1 MTEDNGKEK
10 NIMFNLPKEILYT
23 INEFKYGDKQYNRK
37 KFNRVINELNDYI
50 KVSNINNTNNIT
62 PNLLLNDVLC
72 GCFENYLEKDYEL
85 YIIKIDPF
93 NVLHILYGEFYE
105 EPFNLNDLD

>member
-1 MTEDNGKEK
+1 ML
-10 NIMFNLPKEILYT
+10 NLPNEILYK

-50 KVSNINNTNNIT
+50 EFSNINNDGCLT
-62 PNLLLNDVLC
+62 PDVLLNYVLC
-72 GCFENYLEKDYEL
+72 CGFEIYFEKDYDL
-85 YIIKIDPF
+85 DIIKIDPF
-93 NVLHILYGEFYE
+93 NVLNILYGDFYK

>member
-1 MTEDNGKEK
+1 
-10 NIMFNLPKEILYT
+10 MFNLPKEILYT
-23 INEFKYGDKQYNRK
+23 INEFIVGDKQYIKNRH
-37 KFNRVINELNDYI
+37 KFNRVINEINDYI
-50 KVSNINNTNNIT
+50 ELSNIKNDGSLT

-72 GCFENYLEKDYEL
+72 CCFENYLEKDYEL
-85 YIIKIDPF
+85 DIIKIDPF